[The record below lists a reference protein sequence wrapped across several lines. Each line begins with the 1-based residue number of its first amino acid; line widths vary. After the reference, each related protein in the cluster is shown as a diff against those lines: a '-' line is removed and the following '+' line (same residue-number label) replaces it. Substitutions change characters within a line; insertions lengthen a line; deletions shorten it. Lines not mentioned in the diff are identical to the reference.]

1 MTQFQ
6 IAQFLFD
13 LVFASI
19 GYKYHGFCIYS
30 IFYGLAMLVL
40 FSNFYYHAYIKKR
53 EFSKKKE

>member
-53 EFSKKKE
+53 EPPKKKE